1 MTKRALIHVE
11 DTDGIVEFAQY
22 LAASGWTIMTANK
35 TEELL
40 RKNHI
45 PVTREMALSADIA
58 YAHDISK
65 VITNIVSTSL
75 DSDTAINQQTDMNE
89 NNIYLVCINME
100 PFYHMGAQ
108 RFDIKTSD
116 YRISSILR
124 YAFYNHENVLVLTDP
139 ADYKEAMIQLKT
151 DNITSDFR
159 AYIAQKA
166 LNLVAAYDSG
176 VAGSL
181 MHNTKHKKSFPM
193 YACYPLKFQALLKH
207 GTNRQQA
214 AAFYRLPEEKEYSS
228 FANCNFPDL
237 DYALFKDISLSWEIL
252 NNLYSNLKTQF
263 TVPSTNV
270 DNYDFTTQFT
280 PLAGTVFTFAIKFG
294 NILGASIATNIID
307 SYAKTY
313 IYDTQHVEDAILGCS
328 AVIDQN
334 AATKIMEGKF
344 IAIVAPDFTDD
355 AKKIFAQNKNLK
367 LIYSTKQ
374 NRSDF
379 EARFVFGGFLIQT
392 NESSLFDHWYI
403 KTKNRPSQIKSD
415 ELAFGMLLALKTRS
429 YSAILIKQN
438 AVVGISQGCPSM
450 EKALGEVHY
459 HVTSTTIMH
468 NGNADFNPTDNPI
481 ADVLVCDE
489 KIRFGEE
496 IIRLVNLGL
505 STIIETGGS
514 VDDKELIDFCEE
526 HNVSLIF
533 TGMSHISI

>member
-270 DNYDFTTQFT
+270 DNYDFTRYGFDHKIH
-280 PLAGTVFTFAIKFG
+280 G
-294 NILGASIATNIID
+294 
-307 SYAKTY
+307 
-313 IYDTQHVEDAILGCS
+313 YDMNLL
-328 AVIDQN
+328 
-334 AATKIMEGKF
+334 
-344 IAIVAPDFTDD
+344 
-355 AKKIFAQNKNLK
+355 AKK
-367 LIYSTKQ
+367 
-374 NRSDF
+374 
-379 EARFVFGGFLIQT
+379 
-392 NESSLFDHWYI
+392 
-403 KTKNRPSQIKSD
+403 
-415 ELAFGMLLALKTRS
+415 
-429 YSAILIKQN
+429 
-438 AVVGISQGCPSM
+438 
-450 EKALGEVHY
+450 
-459 HVTSTTIMH
+459 TSGYYKDI
-468 NGNADFNPTDNPI
+468 
-481 ADVLVCDE
+481 
-489 KIRFGEE
+489 
-496 IIRLVNLGL
+496 
-505 STIIETGGS
+505 
-514 VDDKELIDFCEE
+514 
-526 HNVSLIF
+526 
-533 TGMSHISI
+533 

>member
-1 MTKRALIHVE
+1 ME

-22 LAASGWTIMTANK
+22 LTASGWTILTANK

-40 RKNHI
+40 RKNHV

-65 VITNIVSTSL
+65 VITSIVSTSL
-75 DSDTAINQQTDMNE
+75 NSEVSFNQSSELIDG
-89 NNIYLVCINME
+89 NIYIVCINMD
-100 PFYHMGAQ
+100 PFYYMDSQ
-108 RFDIKTSD
+108 RFDIKTCD

-151 DNITSDFR
+151 DNITPEFR
-159 AYIAQKA
+159 TYIAQKA
-166 LNLVAAYDSG
+166 LNLVAAYDAG

-181 MHNTKHKKSFPM
+181 KYNTSQKKYFPTF
-193 YACYPLKFQALLKH
+193 ACYPLKFQSLLKH
-207 GTNRQQA
+207 GTNKQQS

-228 FANCNFPDL
+228 FANCNYTDL

-294 NILGASIATNIID
+294 NILGASIATNIVD

-392 NESSLFDHWYI
+392 NERSLFDHWYI

-533 TGMSHISI
+533 TGMSHISL

>member
-22 LAASGWTIMTANK
+22 LTTSGWTILTANK

-65 VITNIVSTSL
+65 IITSIVSTSL
-75 DSDTAINQQTDMNE
+75 NSDVSFNQSSELIDG
-89 NNIYLVCINME
+89 NIYIVCINMD
-100 PFYHMGAQ
+100 PFYHKEGQ
-108 RFDIKTSD
+108 HFDIKTCD

-151 DNITSDFR
+151 DNITADFR
-159 AYIAQKA
+159 TYIAQKA
-166 LNLVAAYDSG
+166 LNLVAAYDAG

-181 MHNTKHKKSFPM
+181 MHNTSHKKNFPT
-193 YACYPLKFQALLKH
+193 YACYPLKFQSLLKH
-207 GTNRQQA
+207 GTNKQQS

-228 FANCNFPDL
+228 FANCNFTDL
-237 DYALFKDISLSWEIL
+237 DYALFKDITLSWEIL

-263 TVPSTNV
+263 SVPSTNV

-280 PLAGTVFTFAIKFG
+280 PLAGTVFTFAIKLG

-307 SYAKTY
+307 SYTKTY
-313 IYDTQHVEDAILGCS
+313 IYDTNHVEDAILGCS
-328 AVIDQN
+328 AVIDQS

-374 NRSDF
+374 NPSDF

-392 NESSLFDHWYI
+392 NERSLFDHWYI

-459 HVTSTTIMH
+459 HVTSATIMH

-533 TGMSHISI
+533 TGMSHISL